1 MKGEY
6 SEKNQFEKI
15 KNTKEKSQKDE
26 NNTNVDFEKSAENDF
41 NLKEGKSFQDNLTD
55 NSNKNL
61 KDDEKFEDESEF
73 EPKFESDREDFSMNE
88 KEKQLKLTQ
97 LEVKMKD
104 YLFTAQRLQADFD
117 NFRKKTETRIEQ
129 ANLDGRIEVISK
141 LLPAL
146 DSFAG
151 AKKIIKDE
159 VVLEGLLM
167 VEKQIVSAL
176 KSLNVEKIEAVGKA
190 FDPNLHNALAVI
202 EDSSLENDIVKEEY
216 QSGYKLNDKVIRHS
230 QVIVNKKEEK

>member
-1 MKGEY
+1 MKEAY
-6 SEKNQFEKI
+6 SEKNQ
-15 KNTKEKSQKDE
+15 NTKEKSHKDE
-26 NNTNVDFEKSAENDF
+26 SNIDVDFEKNVEKK
-41 NLKEGKSFQDNLTD
+41 LKDEKSFQNETDNELINNDNVENFKKNKGLECESEQEDILTD
-55 NSNKNL
+55 
-61 KDDEKFEDESEF
+61 EQ
-73 EPKFESDREDFSMNE
+73 
-88 KEKQLKLTQ
+88 EKQFKLIQ
-97 LEVKMKD
+97 LEVKMKE

-129 ANLDGRIEVISK
+129 ANLEGRIEVISK

-146 DSFAG
+146 DSFAS

-159 VVLEGLLM
+159 TVLEGLLM

-176 KSLNVEKIEAVGKA
+176 ESLNVEKIEAIGKT